1 MASVQLKGVVD
12 LSSPLFA
19 LNQLRCF
26 IAVANELNFRRAAAR
41 INMTQPPLTRQIQLL
56 EHALNV
62 RLFDRNKRSVRLT
75 SAGIAFLPYAIDLLK
90 RAEEASMSARM
101 ADRGEAGSISLGF
114 VPFTAIEYIPRI
126 VSKLS
131 AELPGVQLVLK
142 ELMSFEQVEELSTGR
157 LDLGITRLPRSQ
169 STIQFRRLVS
179 EPYLLAVHRDHPLAS
194 MDRLTLKHLDGV
206 DFIMYG
212 ADVGRY
218 SFEVLSGLFTSA
230 GVRPNYVQYVSQ
242 PHSFLGLVNASIGV
256 ALIPASA
263 GGFRLD
269 NVIFKE
275 IELSADTRSEICL
288 AFGEERATPL
298 RDNVAALISEA
309 LCDLDHYVQP
319 E

>member
-1 MASVQLKGVVD
+1 M
-12 LSSPLFA
+12 SSPLFA

-26 IAVANELNFRRAAAR
+26 IAVANELNFRRAATR

-56 EHALNV
+56 EHALSV
-62 RLFDRNKRSVRLT
+62 RLFDRTKRSVRLT
-75 SAGIAFLPYAIDLLK
+75 AAGTAFLPYAIDLLK

-126 VSKLS
+126 VAKLS
-131 AELPGVQLVLK
+131 LELPDVQLVLK
-142 ELMSFEQVEELSTGR
+142 ELMSFEQVEELSSGR

-169 STIQFRRLVS
+169 SSIEFRRLVS
-179 EPYLLAVHRDHPLAS
+179 EPYLLAVYREHPLAS
-194 MDRLTLKHLDGV
+194 IDSLTLEHLDGV

-230 GVRPNYVQYVSQ
+230 GIRPKFVQYVSQ
-242 PHSFLGLVNASIGV
+242 PHSFLGLVNAGIGV

-263 GGFRLD
+263 GAIRLD
-269 NVIFKE
+269 NVVFRNID
-275 IELSADTRSEICL
+275 LSADIRSEMCL

-298 RDNVAALISEA
+298 RDNVASLISEA
-309 LCDLDHYVQP
+309 LCDLDYFVSC